1 MMVLLNGA
9 SELFSISTFEK
20 QLKAASLSGS
30 KRTIANYLHFLE
42 EAFFLITNQ
51 KFSYSVRKRMMNP
64 LKVYLMDTGF
74 GLLSGAFSENRG
86 KWLENMVA
94 IELYRQQKKMFY
106 FKENQECDFV
116 VQEGGRPTEAW
127 QVCWEVT
134 SKNEK
139 REFRGLLEAM
149 GTLKLRRGGILTHN
163 QEAIRSFD
171 GKTIRLL
178 PVWKWL
184 LLGPEGQKV

>member
-1 MMVLLNGA
+1 MIIIRHGEIFTK
-9 SELFSISTFEK
+9 SEPVRKEFIRALT
-20 QLKAASLSGS
+20 
-30 KRTIANYLHFLE
+30 RNVRIALP
-42 EAFFLITNQ
+42 EA
-51 KFSYSVRKRMMNP
+51 SVRAERW
-64 LKVYLMDTGF
+64 
-74 GLLSGAFSENRG
+74 R
-86 KWLENMVA
+86 
-94 IELYRQQKKMFY
+94 I
-106 FKENQECDFV
+106 FV
-116 VQEGGRPTEAW
+116 D
-127 QVCWEVT
+127 

-171 GKTIRLL
+171 GKTIRLI